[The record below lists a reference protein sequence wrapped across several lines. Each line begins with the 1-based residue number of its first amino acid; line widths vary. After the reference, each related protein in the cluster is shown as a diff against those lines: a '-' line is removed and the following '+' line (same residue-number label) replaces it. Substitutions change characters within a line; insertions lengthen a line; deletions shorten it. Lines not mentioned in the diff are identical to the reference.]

1 MELAAQDQ
9 ESEQVSGLAPGVDGA
24 GGRVQTQSGLEFGRN
39 PEKSVQGQ
47 QGERV

>member
-24 GGRVQTQSGLEFGRN
+24 GGEGPNTIWAGIW
-39 PEKSVQGQ
+39 PES
-47 QGERV
+47 